1 MSQFWGGCWATCPC
15 TAGSA
20 SPRGVPCKVIVHVA
34 TRTSRLVE
42 SRHGKR
48 LSRCPALPVPD
59 SCNHW
64 SVLPFCNFVI
74 SGMWYGRNHT
84 VCDLWGLDFFHS
96 AKNALEIR
104 PGYCVCFSPFVACAR
119 FGDAPVSIALLFLKT
134 IWIVFSFWLLWLKL
148 LLTSCTGFCVNMSCL
163 WNKYPSVQLL
173 DYGSYMFRV
182 IRNAKL
188 FSGVAGILY
197 TSTAMYEGAR
207 LSFITSSAFRVVP
220 AFFDVAI
227 LMDVHWQRLV
237 GFFFFFP

>member
-1 MSQFWGGCWATCPC
+1 
-15 TAGSA
+15 
-20 SPRGVPCKVIVHVA
+20 
-34 TRTSRLVE
+34 
-42 SRHGKR
+42 
-48 LSRCPALPVPD
+48 
-59 SCNHW
+59 
-64 SVLPFCNFVI
+64 
-74 SGMWYGRNHT
+74 
-84 VCDLWGLDFFHS
+84 
-96 AKNALEIR
+96 
-104 PGYCVCFSPFVACAR
+104 
-119 FGDAPVSIALLFLKT
+119 
-134 IWIVFSFWLLWLKL
+134 
-148 LLTSCTGFCVNMSCL
+148 MSCL

>member
-20 SPRGVPCKVIVHVA
+20 SPRGVPCKVIVRVA

-74 SGMWYGRNHT
+74 SGMWCGRNHT

-104 PGYCVCFSPFVACAR
+104 PGYCVCYQSVRSMCPVWRCSSLYSP
-119 FGDAPVSIALLFLKT
+119 SLFEDHLDC
-134 IWIVFSFWLLWLKL
+134 I
-148 LLTSCTGFCVNMSCL
+148 
-163 WNKYPSVQLL
+163 QLL
-173 DYGSYMFRV
+173 AVMTKAAV
-182 IRNAKL
+182 N
-188 FSGVAGILY
+188 ILY
-197 TSTAMYEGAR
+197 RFLCEYVMSLE
-207 LSFITSSAFRVVP
+207 
-220 AFFDVAI
+220 
-227 LMDVHWQRLV
+227 
-237 GFFFFFP
+237 